1 MNTRIALRLWLALA
15 LFGLDALAW
24 AYAVHSGPNR
34 VSTATASASAPKTTL
49 PAVLLP
55 SVTVHPDADS
65 LASAE
70 IGSNSGTVLD
80 FEPVDNVVEK
90 MPAFP
95 HLRLSVPYY
104 SFGKLLPHVR
114 KD

>member
-15 LFGLDALAW
+15 LFGLDALVW

-34 VSTATASASAPKTTL
+34 VTTAAASAPNTTL
-49 PAVLLP
+49 PAVMLP
-55 SVTVHPDADS
+55 SITVRPDADT
-65 LASAE
+65 LAAYAE
-70 IGSNSGTVLD
+70 TGSNSGTALD
-80 FEPVDNVVEK
+80 LEPIDNVVAN
-90 MPAFP
+90 MPTLP

>member
-15 LFGLDALAW
+15 LFGLDALVW
-24 AYAVHSGPNR
+24 AYAVHTGPDR
-34 VSTATASASAPKTTL
+34 VTTAATSAPKTTL

-55 SVTVHPDADS
+55 SITVRPDADA
-65 LASAE
+65 LAASAE
-70 IGSNSGTVLD
+70 TGSNSGTALYL
-80 FEPVDNVVEK
+80 EPINTVVAN
-90 MPAFP
+90 MPTLP